1 MLSNKKIINL
11 INKNKW
17 DDILE
22 NLKRNKIKKNDNI
35 LNGKNIIH
43 IATLNNRKEIIDY
56 ILKIDHEILS
66 KIDND
71 GNSCIHIMILNGY
84 IDILK
89 KSLKKN
95 NSFINLVNDKEETI
109 GYLCSQDGNL
119 FNWIIRNIDSV
130 DYNSTS
136 LDGITPFLK
145 QIYLSK
151 KENDIY
157 YKNIDEILKKGIPLD
172 IPMSE
177 PPLCLS
183 SRLGK
188 TYIVDRLLKIKDINI
203 DIYNEKYETPFIISI
218 NSMNYNISKKLI
230 KEGADINYIG
240 GMGEFNTFILCALR
254 RDYKMVDFFLENN
267 FNFNKQN
274 KFLDTSLHRVLL
286 YDNFS
291 LEYLYKIISRSDLN
305 IPNIDGITPLHLIL
319 EKKNWENFSH
329 ILKTKD
335 MNIFLKNSDNQT
347 PTYNLKESISTFYD
361 ILTDS
366 YLRKID
372 KKMAKEICVNNDIN
386 NIKCKNLI
394 KRKILKESKS
404 IPDINNRDLIKNIK
418 FINEK
423 YKNTVRFNS
432 DTLHNVIYTICI
444 LKTYNNVM
452 VPYQYKY
459 VDKLSNDLDMIQ
471 DNSLYKTPVGNVI
484 TDLVY
489 AYHTILYEI
498 SPYIIIW
505 RSIDKYYIHPDLELS
520 IKKCLQRDKI
530 RFIFMRITIIPV
542 FNNAPSGHANIL
554 IFDKKTGILDRF
566 EPHGNIPFLEI
577 EKLDSLLYNKI
588 GGMLK
593 DYLHNKSLKL
603 IYIKPSDYKNKIGV
617 QTISNDFELYVKKL
631 GDPEGFCLSWI
642 YWYLET
648 RLKNPDINPIELIE
662 ETYKKIIDT
671 NLNRNKKLND
681 KNKGDFTFIN
691 YIRNYAST
699 LDNIKNK
706 LLQKSG
712 IISHNYYNLIMRP
725 RDRKKLLINIQS
737 IINKKM

>member
-1 MLSNKKIINL
+1 
-11 INKNKW
+11 
-17 DDILE
+17 
-22 NLKRNKIKKNDNI
+22 
-35 LNGKNIIH
+35 
-43 IATLNNRKEIIDY
+43 
-56 ILKIDHEILS
+56 
-66 KIDND
+66 
-71 GNSCIHIMILNGY
+71 
-84 IDILK
+84 
-89 KSLKKN
+89 
-95 NSFINLVNDKEETI
+95 
-109 GYLCSQDGNL
+109 
-119 FNWIIRNIDSV
+119 
-130 DYNSTS
+130 
-136 LDGITPFLK
+136 
-145 QIYLSK
+145 
-151 KENDIY
+151 
-157 YKNIDEILKKGIPLD
+157 
-172 IPMSE
+172 
-177 PPLCLS
+177 
-183 SRLGK
+183 
-188 TYIVDRLLKIKDINI
+188 
-203 DIYNEKYETPFIISI
+203 
-218 NSMNYNISKKLI
+218 MNYDISKKLI
-230 KEGADINYIG
+230 NAGANINYIG

-254 RDYKMVDFFLENN
+254 RNYKMIDFFLEND

-286 YDNFS
+286 FDNFS
-291 LEYLYKIISRSDLN
+291 LEYLYKIISRSNLN

-319 EKKNWENFSH
+319 EKKNWEDFSN
-329 ILKTKD
+329 ILKIKD
-335 MNIFLKNSDNQT
+335 MNIFIKNSDNKT
-347 PTYNLKESISTFYD
+347 PIHNLKESLPKFYD

-372 KKMAKEICVNNDIN
+372 KKMARKICLNNDIN
-386 NIKCKNLI
+386 SIKCKNLI

-404 IPDINNRDLIKNIK
+404 IPNFNNKKLIKNIK

-432 DTLHNVIYTICI
+432 DTLHNVIYTINI
-444 LKTYNNVM
+444 LKKYNNLM

-459 VDKLSNDLDMIQ
+459 IDKLNNDIDIIQ
-471 DNSLYKTPVGNVI
+471 ENSLYKTPVGNVI
-484 TDLVY
+484 TDLVF

-520 IKKCLQRDKI
+520 IKKCLQKDKV

-542 FNNAPSGHANIL
+542 FNNVPSGHANIL

-566 EPHGNIPFLEI
+566 EPHGNIPFLDI
-577 EKLDSLLYNKI
+577 DKLDFLLSDKI

-593 DYLHNKSLKL
+593 DYLNKKSLKL
-603 IYIKPSDYKNKIGV
+603 KYIKPSDYKNKIGV

-671 NLNRNKKLND
+671 NMNRNKKLND

-699 LDNIKNK
+699 LDNMKNK
-706 LLQKSG
+706 LLKKSG
-712 IISHNYYNLIMRP
+712 VISHNYYNLIMRP
-725 RDRKKLLINIQS
+725 RDRKKLLTNIES

>member
-1 MLSNKKIINL
+1 MLNNNKIINL

-22 NLKRNKIKKNDNI
+22 NLKKNKIKKNDKV

-43 IATLNNRKEIIDY
+43 IATLNNRKVIIDY
-56 ILKIDHEILS
+56 ILKSDHEILS

-71 GNSCIHIMILNGY
+71 GNSCLHIMILNGY
-84 IDILK
+84 IDLLK
-89 KSLKKN
+89 KSLKKK
-95 NSFINLVNDKEETI
+95 NSWINLVNDKEETV

-119 FNWIIRNIDSV
+119 FNWIIKNIDNV
-130 DYNSTS
+130 DYNYTS
-136 LDGITPFLK
+136 SDGLTSFLR

-151 KENDIY
+151 KKDDIY
-157 YKNIDEILKKGIPLD
+157 YKNIDEIIKKEISLEVP
-172 IPMSE
+172 IRE

-188 TYIVDRLLKIKDINI
+188 AYIIDRLLKIKDINI
-203 DIYNEKYETPFIISI
+203 DIYDEKYQTPFIISI
-218 NSMNYNISKKLI
+218 NSMNYDISKKLI
-230 KEGADINYIG
+230 NAGANINYIG

-254 RDYKMVDFFLENN
+254 RNYKMIDFFLEND

-286 YDNFS
+286 FDNFS
-291 LEYLYKIISRSDLN
+291 LEYLYKIISRSNLN

-319 EKKNWENFSH
+319 EKKNWEDFSN
-329 ILKTKD
+329 ILKIKD
-335 MNIFLKNSDNQT
+335 MNIFIKNSDNKT
-347 PTYNLKESISTFYD
+347 PIHNLKESLPKFYD

-372 KKMAKEICVNNDIN
+372 KKMARKICLNNDIN
-386 NIKCKNLI
+386 SIKCKNLI

-404 IPDINNRDLIKNIK
+404 IPNFNNKKLIKNIK

-432 DTLHNVIYTICI
+432 DTLHNVIYTINI
-444 LKTYNNVM
+444 LKKYNNLM

-459 VDKLSNDLDMIQ
+459 IDKLNNDIDIIQ
-471 DNSLYKTPVGNVI
+471 ENSLYKTPVGNVI
-484 TDLVY
+484 TDLVF

-520 IKKCLQRDKI
+520 IKKCLQKDKV

-542 FNNAPSGHANIL
+542 FNNVPSGHANIL

-566 EPHGNIPFLEI
+566 EPHGNIPFLDI
-577 EKLDSLLYNKI
+577 DKLDFLLSDKI

-593 DYLHNKSLKL
+593 DYLNKKSLKL
-603 IYIKPSDYKNKIGV
+603 KYIKPSDYKNKIGV

-671 NLNRNKKLND
+671 NMNRNKKLND

-699 LDNIKNK
+699 LDNMKNK
-706 LLQKSG
+706 LLKKSG
-712 IISHNYYNLIMRP
+712 VISHNYYNLIMRP
-725 RDRKKLLINIQS
+725 RDRKKLLTNIES